1 MRYIPKKRLFFD
13 FASPEGP
20 LALIYEA
27 SDSYL
32 KRANNW
38 KLSFAAALPA
48 SGLAYYTLGAAYL
61 WAYPMLFLPAAFN
74 LYDLIKLHFIVY
86 KTEVFKMWLY

>member
-1 MRYIPKKRLFFD
+1 VRYIPKKRLFFD

-27 SDSYL
+27 SDSYI